1 MTASD
6 GNCSAGSCRI
16 CKAIE
21 MKVAQR
27 TKAWW
32 QSRWQRWWH
41 RCHLQLPLVVEEDE
55 QAFAF
60 LSVHSSTLPEH
71 WAVHTTGKP
80 HWKAK
85 KCTAACKPTG
95 KHSGEHTEEQPNQVC
110 KPQCYSRCWSVVKM
124 GDSFVLHQKCF
135 FFQHLFWKDT
145 QKCFAVYT
153 NGQ

>member
-21 MKVAQR
+21 MKVAER

-71 WAVHTTGKP
+71 WTVHTTGKP
-80 HWKAK
+80 HWEAK
-85 KCTAACKPTG
+85 KCTLCIAQQWWKHANPLGSTVVSTQNIASGQRAAKP
-95 KHSGEHTEEQPNQVC
+95 
-110 KPQCYSRCWSVVKM
+110 SVQAAM
-124 GDSFVLHQKCF
+124 L
-135 FFQHLFWKDT
+135 L
-145 QKCFAVYT
+145 
-153 NGQ
+153 

>member
-21 MKVAQR
+21 MKVAER

-71 WAVHTTGKP
+71 WTVHTTGKP
-80 HWKAK
+80 HWEAK
-85 KCTAACKPTG
+85 KCTLCIAQQWWKHANPLGSTVVSTQNIASGQRAAKP
-95 KHSGEHTEEQPNQVC
+95 
-110 KPQCYSRCWSVVKM
+110 SVQTAM
-124 GDSFVLHQKCF
+124 L
-135 FFQHLFWKDT
+135 L
-145 QKCFAVYT
+145 
-153 NGQ
+153 

>member
-21 MKVAQR
+21 MKVAER

-71 WAVHTTGKP
+71 WTVHTTGKP
-80 HWKAK
+80 HWEAE

-95 KHSGEHTEEQPNQVC
+95 KHSGERTEHCLRAESSQTKC
-110 KPQCYSRCWSVVKM
+110 ASRNATLDV
-124 GDSFVLHQKCF
+124 
-135 FFQHLFWKDT
+135 
-145 QKCFAVYT
+145 
-153 NGQ
+153 GQ